1 MTHVCERHI
10 SGQEV
15 KPVYGLKG
23 IAGKPSALEGTQQE
37 LYIYI
42 PQGHNCSHVAGC
54 VGTMAL
60 PCITTLV
67 TGRLQWLEE
76 LVCTQDWLTPAGTTC
91 DLRLPLSLS

>member
-1 MTHVCERHI
+1 MLSKEHSRN
-10 SGQEV
+10 
-15 KPVYGLKG
+15 
-23 IAGKPSALEGTQQE
+23 
-37 LYIYI
+37 YIYI

-60 PCITTLV
+60 PCITALV

-91 DLRLPLSLS
+91 DLRLPLSLSYRLLVAIWLPDVLVSGRCGPGVNRR